1 MWERL
6 SEEKQVKKWQ
16 QPEEHNIML
25 DKQIKRKRRHNRV
38 RAKIHGTAIKP
49 RLCVFRSSSHTYAQV
64 INDEKGETLAKAS
77 DLEIKKA
84 KASGNLSTKV
94 AKGHQVGKLV
104 AEKAIA
110 KKLKKVVFDR
120 GGYKYHGVVKA
131 VADGAREGGLE
142 F

>member
-1 MWERL
+1 
-6 SEEKQVKKWQ
+6 
-16 QPEEHNIML
+16 ML

-38 RAKIHGTAIKP
+38 RAKIHGTLAKP
-49 RLCVFRSSSHTYAQV
+49 RLCVFRSSSHTYAQIV
-64 INDEKGETLAKAS
+64 NDEKGETLAKAS

-84 KASGNLSTKV
+84 KAGGDLS
-94 AKGHQVGKLV
+94 AKAAAGYEVGKLI
-104 AEKAIA
+104 AERAVA

-131 VADGAREGGLE
+131 VADGARKGGLE